1 MRESDKIQVIQGS
14 FENSPSLANRN
25 LCRKQRT
32 VELACTKA
40 YFGCEIFKVL
50 SPLQKNSYIK
60 QGLSAPAVH
69 TRFLITCT
77 PAVSWGGRGIGGR
90 GQRWP

>member
-14 FENSPSLANRN
+14 FKNSPSLANRN

-50 SPLQKNSYIK
+50 SPLQKTLTSSKASPLRLCI
-60 QGLSAPAVH
+60 PD
-69 TRFLITCT
+69 F
-77 PAVSWGGRGIGGR
+77 
-90 GQRWP
+90 